1 MTATFEFV
9 CETFV
14 ITYKWE
20 ICSDSNKY
28 IVSYGWHWNQWIWR
42 SSSRCECVDQLCQLG
57 CLASCVLAHLVV
69 QNTFY
74 LFSKYILSPLSF
86 PNIFYLFCW
95 PGCSI
100 YILSWHFR
108 VSQFFLVLPSLRPCS
123 SRRRDWS
130 SNVTCQNVYILNN
143 CFNTLNNQA
152 RDSYLKALTKFFV
165 GIIIIIF

>member
-1 MTATFEFV
+1 MTTTFEFV

-14 ITYKWE
+14 ITYKGK

-42 SSSRCECVDQLCQLG
+42 SSSRCECVDQLGQLG

-69 QNTFY
+69 QYTFY
-74 LFSKYILSPLSF
+74 LFFKIHFISFFLVKIYFIFFAHLVVQNTLSQIEYTLVLPSQHNTTQNSK
-86 PNIFYLFCW
+86 C
-95 PGCSI
+95 
-100 YILSWHFR
+100 ILSWHFR

-130 SNVTCQNVYILNN
+130 SNVTCRNIYIFDN
-143 CFNTLNNQA
+143 CF
-152 RDSYLKALTKFFV
+152 SYTV
-165 GIIIIIF
+165 